1 MFKTSFMRLIKKIA
15 TEYKV
20 DLRFQK
26 NAVLALQKT
35 SKFMFVSFFERKLY
49 IIYS

>member
-1 MFKTSFMRLIKKIA
+1 MRLMKKIA
-15 TEYKV
+15 TEHKI

-35 SKFMFVSFFERKLY
+35 SKFIFVNFFERKLY
-49 IIYS
+49 IIYL